1 MNAIDEKTLHR
12 ILSCFS
18 FDTEPVSCEPYGCGH
33 INLTYLVVSAEGRR
47 YILQR
52 MNEHV
57 TKSIPD
63 LMKNIDL
70 VTKHLRKTAK
80 EARNV
85 LNLVATKDGQPYL
98 AADSGYWRV
107 YDFVE
112 DSICL
117 QTPEKDQ
124 DFYESAVAF
133 GHLRRS

>member
-57 TKSIPD
+57 TVEPSSYSCAAC
-63 LMKNIDL
+63 
-70 VTKHLRKTAK
+70 LRVK
-80 EARNV
+80 RM
-85 LNLVATKDGQPYL
+85 
-98 AADSGYWRV
+98 
-107 YDFVE
+107 
-112 DSICL
+112 
-117 QTPEKDQ
+117 
-124 DFYESAVAF
+124 
-133 GHLRRS
+133 